1 MKPQSAA
8 CSSSLTPSWRIPS
21 FVVVLIFLL
30 TAGLVAQSQ
39 QFEGKYLL
47 PSRQIQDLLTRDNH
61 RDSLQELS
69 PDGRFLMIPIQENYS
84 TLELMSQKTYRLGM
98 LELNPD
104 VNREW
109 RLNTY
114 GIKGLKVFDLE
125 QRSSRRIGLPS
136 GTLISGM
143 TWSPDGQRIAFLAHL
158 DRGTQVWTADPNSG
172 EANPLGEAYVMA
184 TLSGR
189 QPRGRA
195 ATAPSSM
202 LQWTP
207 DGGVIT
213 LLVPSNR
220 GPEPAQSRVPGSPI
234 IRRTRD
240 KPTPTPTYPF
250 LLRTQHDQ
258 QLFKYYTTS
267 QLALL
272 RPGQSPRNLGT
283 PAQYVSISSSPDGQN
298 ILVEKVVEPYSFIVS
313 HTNFARDLQ
322 VLNMNGRVLSTI
334 RRTPLREVASQGRGR
349 NPALDLPRE
358 VAWRPDGKG
367 LSMLWLEAKTP
378 GDEEEADSENS
389 DRQDQLMTLAAPF
402 NMNRIQTLAATEES
416 LSSLAFSEDGNLA
429 FVTRA
434 KGGKQDIAAYD
445 LTSGT
450 PQVHILAEEFDPEE
464 PLALPGEV
472 LTKWSGNGVA
482 HALLSSDGRSAYLK
496 GDGYRADFHHRPFV
510 DRVEISTGSKQ
521 RVFEG
526 ASRNFEQPLIPLNVD
541 LTEIV
546 ISRESK
552 TQFPD
557 NYLWKSDGSTT
568 KLTNNSDP
576 YPEVAA
582 AERVDFEFTR
592 RDGLKI
598 QARIALPPNY
608 RRGTRVPA
616 VFWTYP
622 REYETFDKY
631 QNAAITSRNQ
641 NAFPHLN
648 SRNASEIWLT
658 QGYAV
663 VVPDIPIIGKGNTYN
678 NNYIAHLV
686 DSMYAAIR
694 KVDQL
699 GYVDVD
705 RMGHGGHS
713 YGAFATANILARTPF
728 FKAGIAGDGAFNRS
742 LTPMT
747 FQRERRYLWEAQDT
761 ILEMSPF
768 FSADHLDTPLLMYHG
783 AVDNN
788 TGTFL
793 IQSERLIQALTGLGK
808 TAALYIYPYESHGPR
823 AMETYMDM
831 WVRWLGWFDR
841 YVKSGSAEMTD
852 EGPRAPN

>member
-1 MKPQSAA
+1 MQPQSAV
-8 CSSSLTPSWRIPS
+8 CSSFLSPCWRILTVLGVLS
-21 FVVVLIFLL
+21 FFL
-30 TAGLVAQSQ
+30 TAGLAAQSS
-39 QFEGKYLL
+39 QFEDKYVL
-47 PSRQIQDLLTRDNH
+47 PSRQIQDLLTRDSH
-61 RDSLQELS
+61 HDSLQELS
-69 PDGRFLMIPIQENYS
+69 PDGRFLMIPIQEAYS
-84 TLELMSQKTYRLGM
+84 SLELMSQKTYRLGM
-98 LELNPD
+98 LELNPA

-125 QRSSRRIGLPS
+125 QKSGRPIELPA

-143 TWSPDGQRIAFLAHL
+143 TWSPDGQRIAFLVHL
-158 DRGTQVWTADPNSG
+158 EQGTQVWTADPNSG
-172 EANPLGEAYVMA
+172 DASPLSEAYVMA
-184 TLSGR
+184 TLSGL

-250 LLRTQHDQ
+250 LLRTEHDQ
-258 QLFKYYTTS
+258 QLYKYYTTS

-272 RPGQSPRNLGT
+272 RAGQAPRNLGN
-283 PAQYVSISSSPDGQN
+283 PAQYANISLSLDGQN

-313 HTNFARDLQ
+313 HTNFPRELQ

-334 RRTPLREVASQGRGR
+334 RRIPLREVASQGRGR

-367 LSMLWLEAKTP
+367 LSMLWLEAKAA
-378 GDEEEADSENS
+378 GADEEADSE
-389 DRQDQLMTLAAPF
+389 DRQDRLMTLAAPF
-402 NMNRIQTLAATEES
+402 NMNRIQTLATTEQS
-416 LSSLAFSEDGNLA
+416 LSSLAFSEDGSLA

-434 KGGKQDIAAYD
+434 KGGKQDIVAYD
-445 LTSGT
+445 LTSST
-450 PQVHILAEEFDPEE
+450 PQVHILTEEFDPDE
-464 PLALPGEV
+464 PLALPGAV

-482 HALLSSDGRSAYLK
+482 QALLSSDGRSAYLR
-496 GDGYRADFHHRPFV
+496 GDGYREDFQHRPFV
-510 DRVEISTGSKQ
+510 DRVEIASGAKR

-526 ASRNFEQPLIPLNVD
+526 AARSFEQPLIPLNSD
-541 LTEIV
+541 LTEMV

-576 YPEVAA
+576 FPEVAS

-622 REYETFDKY
+622 REYETFEKY

-648 SRNASEIWLT
+648 SRSASEIWLT

-663 VVPDIPIIGKGNTYN
+663 VVPDIPIIGPGTTYN

-694 KVDQL
+694 RVDQL

-768 FSADHLDTPLLMYHG
+768 FSADHLDTPMLMYHG

-831 WVRWLGWFDR
+831 WARWLGWFDR
-841 YVKSGSAEMTD
+841 YVKNGPDEVTEDGSK
-852 EGPRAPN
+852 